1 MPYRILA
8 LLLTALVI
16 TAAAAQTLVVATTAF
31 PSSLDTVDARGPQS
45 LVVTTQISE
54 NLLAHAP
61 GGTELIP
68 RLATGW
74 SANPESTVWTFTLRE
89 GVLFHDG
96 TPFDAEAV
104 KFNFDRWNDPEHPY
118 SFRGAGK
125 TYVPWGWIFGG
136 PRGQGSILDRVDVDG
151 PHTVSLHMTAPAPF
165 LPSLLASPFIQFHSP
180 TAVMAAGVAYGT
192 PVVGSVG
199 TGAFRFDAWIEGEQV
214 TLLANP
220 EYWDGA
226 PQVERVVFRPIGEAT
241 NRLLEL
247 QAGTVDIAVQL
258 SADDYPLVQRDGRLR
273 AVLSPGELSVGG
285 LAIHQAYPPLDDVRV
300 RRAIAHAIDRQAI
313 VTAFFGEL
321 GAVANAHVTPGLPG
335 YAPSW
340 PYDYDPE
347 RARALLAEA
356 GHPDGFEIDLWYR
369 SSGSAAFPDPR
380 AIAEAWATYLAD
392 VGIRVRLATEDPAVY
407 LTRSATGA
415 YPLYQFG
422 WTGDYA
428 DPDTFLSTFFGDLVG
443 RHGVKLPLL
452 SDLLT
457 RSRQEADPVARAA
470 ILDELRAVLDEEVL
484 SVPTTYP
491 IPFHATAAG
500 ISGWVM
506 SPLGY
511 FSVPLHRVVK
521 R

>member
-1 MPYRILA
+1 MFSRIPA
-8 LLLTALVI
+8 LLLAALLH
-16 TAAAAQTLVVATTAF
+16 AAAAQTLVVATTAF
-31 PSSLDTVDARGPQS
+31 PSSLDSVDARGAHS
-45 LVVTTQISE
+45 LAVTTQITE
-54 NLLAHAP
+54 TLVGYAP
-61 GGTELIP
+61 GSTELIP
-68 RLATGW
+68 RLATTW
-74 SANPESTVWTFTLRE
+74 VSNAEATLWTLTLRE
-89 GVLFHDG
+89 GILFHDG

-118 SFRGAGK
+118 SFRGVGK

-136 PRGQGSILDRVDVDG
+136 PRGQGSILDRVVVDA

-165 LPSLLASPFIQFHSP
+165 LPALLAAPFIQFDSP
-180 TAVMAAGVAYGT
+180 TAVIAAGVAYGT
-192 PVVGSVG
+192 PAVGSVG
-199 TGAFRFDAWIEGEQV
+199 TGPFRFDAWIEGEQV
-214 TLLANP
+214 ALLANP
-220 EYWDGA
+220 AYWDGA
-226 PQVERVVFRPIGEAT
+226 PAVERLVFRPIREAT

-247 QAGTVDIAVQL
+247 QAGTIDIAVQL
-258 SADDYPLVQRDGRLR
+258 AADDYPLVQRDARLR
-273 AVLSPGELSVGG
+273 AVLSPGELGVGG
-285 LAIHQAYPPLDDVRV
+285 LAIHQAYPPLDDLRV
-300 RRAIAHAIDRQAI
+300 RRAIAHAIDREAI

-369 SSGSAAFPDPR
+369 SFGNAAFPDPR
-380 AIAEAWATYLAD
+380 AIAEAWATYLSD

-407 LTRSATGA
+407 LTRSGSGA
-415 YPLYQFG
+415 YSLYQFG

-428 DPDTFLSTFFGDLVG
+428 DPDAFLSTFFSDLAG
-443 RHGVKLPLL
+443 RHGAELPLL

-457 RSRQEADPVARAA
+457 RSRQEADPVARMA
-470 ILDELRAVLDEEVL
+470 ILDELRAILEAEVL
-484 SVPTTYP
+484 SVPIMYP

-511 FSVPLHRVVK
+511 YSVPLHRVVK